1 MATVPMRARG
11 YLDVVRSDSL
21 ARNSLYMMASTVL
34 TAGLGYVFW
43 IVTVH
48 VFTSAQVGTGSAV
61 ISLCSTVALLTY
73 LGSWA
78 TLIERLHTYEQSR
91 KWTAVIVRIC
101 VITAA
106 LTAVVVAAAVPVLA
120 HSKSYGSFFSAAPMV
135 AMAVAGSAAWTLV
148 NLFSAAF
155 IAARR
160 ADGLLSI
167 QTLVSGVKVLL
178 VVPIAIAGRGAGEI
192 VGAWAGSALLGVAI
206 GAVWLLPR
214 LGLGRRPLGTITHR
228 SVRTDKTDATDRT
241 DRTDVPASERRP
253 ARHRQRLRPSASSAG
268 RLIGQH
274 LTSVGGAATPL
285 MLPILVVLRLGVTP
299 NAYFY
304 ITWMIGGV
312 FFMVS
317 PSVSAALFAETV
329 RAGSDLRTVVM
340 RAFRIISCLLIPAM
354 VVMIAGGRIVLGIFG
369 QPYASAGYGLL
380 VLLAISSLP
389 DAVSNVAV
397 AVFRVTN
404 RLSYSASLNIG
415 IMIITIAGAWFLMPP
430 LGILGAGAAWLAAQ
444 VLGAIASIPAY
455 TRLGP
460 ALTHLDTGRTA

>member
-1 MATVPMRARG
+1 MAAMPMPIRRARG
-11 YLDVVRSDSL
+11 YLDIVTSDSL
-21 ARNSLYMMASTVL
+21 ARNSLYMMASTVV

-48 VFTSAQVGTGSAV
+48 VFTSAQVGIGSAV

-78 TLIERLHTYEQSR
+78 TLIERLHTYERSR
-91 KWTAVIVRIC
+91 KWTAVIVRMC

-106 LTAVVVAAAVPVLA
+106 LTAVVVAAAVPMLA

-135 AMAVAGSAAWTLV
+135 AIAVAGSAAWTLV

-167 QTLVSGVKVLL
+167 QTVVSGVKVLL

-214 LGLGRRPLGTITHR
+214 LGLGHRPLGAISHR
-228 SVRTDKTDATDRT
+228 SLRTEVQAGDQ
-241 DRTDVPASERRP
+241 PAGLSRRP
-253 ARHRQRLRPSASSAG
+253 PRRARHRQRLRPSATSAG
-268 RLIGQH
+268 RLVGQH

-329 RAGSDLRTVVM
+329 RAGSDLRTVVT
-340 RAFRIISCLLIPAM
+340 RAFRITACLLIPAM
-354 VVMIAGGRIVLGIFG
+354 VVMIAGGRIILGIFG

-380 VLLAISSLP
+380 VLLAISALP
-389 DAVSNVAV
+389 DAVSNIAV
-397 AVFRVTN
+397 AVFRVTK
-404 RLSYSASLNIG
+404 RLNYSASLNIG
-415 IMIITIAGAWFLMPP
+415 IMITTIAGAWFLMPP

-455 TRLGP
+455 IRLDRGK
-460 ALTHLDTGRTA
+460 TA